1 MDTFTIS
8 PIEIR
13 FLRKG
18 LKASSDDVIRI
29 RPCEDDSHKFHI
41 VYQDRF
47 SDKKW
52 EFFENWKGVCAYLT
66 QIFTVLPYDTDPYF
80 GVQFSLPAYPMVML
94 NVEDLEEPVL
104 MNRIWDQLETTGRG
118 WPQKI
123 E

>member
-1 MDTFTIS
+1 MDASTIS

-29 RPCEDDSHKFHI
+29 RPCEDDSEKFH
-41 VYQDRF
+41 VLYQDRF

-52 EFFENWKGVCAYLT
+52 EFYENWKGVCAYLT

-80 GVQFSLPAYPMVML
+80 GVQFSLPAYPCIML
-94 NVEDLEEPVL
+94 DVEDLEEPVL

-118 WPQKI
+118 WPQKV

>member
-1 MDTFTIS
+1 MDTSTIS

-29 RPCEDDSHKFHI
+29 RPCEDDCQKFHI

-52 EFFENWKGVCAYLT
+52 EFYENWKGVCAYLT

-94 NVEDLEEPVL
+94 DVEDLEEPHL

-118 WPQKI
+118 WPQKV